1 MNSIV
6 YMSTKQRRTI
16 SCSNVNY
23 SPEGILHPD
32 RVMDEYDLL
41 YITDGSWDII
51 ENGICHHVKKDQLL
65 ILEPGLRHYS
75 QEKCTPH
82 MRNMFIHCSLLPE
95 DGLPS
100 PDCLKLQKVTD
111 CSANPKVAELFSQTV
126 ETYWSGRSHTSFRL
140 SALLEL
146 LLAEVSLPDEA
157 DSPWM
162 DSLAKDILHL
172 FYTCPHRF
180 FSPEALAETYGLS
193 VRSLSTRFKKA
204 TGYTIHQYQIRLKL
218 NMAHE
223 QIPANPKRGIRDIA
237 LSFGFYDEF
246 HFSRLYKRQFGYAPS
261 VHRGMHGST

>member
-111 CSANPKVAELFSQTV
+111 CSANLKVAELFSQTV
-126 ETYWSGRSHTSFRL
+126 ETYWSGRSHTSF
-140 SALLEL
+140 
-146 LLAEVSLPDEA
+146 
-157 DSPWM
+157 
-162 DSLAKDILHL
+162 
-172 FYTCPHRF
+172 
-180 FSPEALAETYGLS
+180 
-193 VRSLSTRFKKA
+193 
-204 TGYTIHQYQIRLKL
+204 RLKL

-261 VHRGMHGST
+261 VHRGMHRST